1 MFGKKI
7 VIGILA
13 VSLVASPLHA
23 DNKTAY
29 EILGGAGAGVA
40 VLAAIL
46 GSAYYIIANN
56 APAGAKVPYS
66 LADGEAMPYVSPTDP
81 NFSAAA
87 STYANNWVLENQ
99 NLPGNTPVP
108 EGTSAADLQTLYPD
122 AWAIGFENFVSQ
134 TVSKALGLK
143 PEDVTKFVDNW
154 TTSLGAN
161 GTYLDAINGINN
173 AFSVGGTNSIG
184 KWTEPE
190 GYANQFDYLIKNE
203 LTSPEAVESLY
214 NYMKAANSG
223 YFPSKYTPG
232 DMPPSNIPKV
242 PGDIINPAEPIS
254 TGTGTGEGY
263 SQSYVDSYNNVL
275 NTYNSMIKTFGS
287 LADYNNFLVGQYS
300 LYKSQLATTQ
310 EEIAE
315 AQTTGENVSQEV
327 ADQLQSRQAE
337 VKATEDAYKAA
348 NDGEVIPVE

>member
-13 VSLVASPLHA
+13 VGLMASPLHA

-40 VLAAIL
+40 VLVAIL

-56 APAGAKVPYS
+56 APAGVSTPYS
-66 LADGEAMPYVSPTDP
+66 LSDGRAMLYSSPTDP
-81 NFSAAA
+81 KFLADAKESAV
-87 STYANNWVLENQ
+87 SWVKGSQEMD
-99 NLPGNTPVP
+99 GAPVP
-108 EGTSAADLQTLYPD
+108 SGTSDDSLADLYPD
-122 AWAIGFENFVSQ
+122 VWAEGIKNFVSD
-134 TVSKALGLK
+134 TISRATGLK
-143 PEDVTKFVDNW
+143 QVDINNFVDTWINN
-154 TTSLGAN
+154 SPGS
-161 GTYLDAINGINN
+161 YYESSIDAINSALSRSATGIGR
-173 AFSVGGTNSIG
+173 FTL
-184 KWTEPE
+184 PE
-190 GYANQFDYLIKNE
+190 GYMNHLDYLMRNK
-203 LTSPEAVESLY
+203 LTSPSKVKSLY
-214 NYMKAANSG
+214 DYMNAAKNG
-223 YFPSKYTPG
+223 YLPSEYTPG
-232 DMPPSNIPKV
+232 DIPPSNIPQV